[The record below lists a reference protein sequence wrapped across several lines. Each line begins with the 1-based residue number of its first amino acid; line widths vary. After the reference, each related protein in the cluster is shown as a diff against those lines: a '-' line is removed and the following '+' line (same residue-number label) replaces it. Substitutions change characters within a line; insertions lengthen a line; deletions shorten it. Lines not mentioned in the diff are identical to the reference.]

1 MTINR
6 EFYGE
11 KNLKAIE
18 GLEKQLIRLREIVQ
32 TSEDFLSQEKNSEG
46 FQYGIN
52 EYFNTV
58 GKFLIKLIEKQ
69 ETINEEHF
77 TKLSFEELK
86 RENLELYSDII
97 SENYEKSFANPRY
110 AVNKLGK
117 EAGQALSFIYKN
129 IIECIPFIF
138 RGRIIDL
145 AGLAR
150 VFNEIYEVATSNKDN
165 IEKNIRTLVCEVI
178 SSEEEIFRED
188 YLYWKEALS
197 HEFTYYT
204 DMLKNDD
211 LNDLRYL
218 FKYGKYIS
226 EDEIKIAQF
235 LNNYP
240 QEKIKKL
247 AKSIVDA
254 YLRGFIV
261 DNKERGDRDSA
272 PVLYSIGQEVILRA
286 MVEELNKVGLS
297 FTVQRVL
304 SSDINKQC
312 SYDHKFDRGLFF
324 TKEYGEL
331 FVAKYKEGFELNKD
345 YFDRATGPIIIEAFG
360 EKPFNPQKK
369 DESLKISPEQEKY
382 INTMESKTNQIIDE
396 FYPDENTSFCI
407 IAFPTP
413 EIGEKFEEIFEDTL
427 EMNMMENEKYEIIQ
441 QHMIDVL
448 DKGDYVHI
456 RGKDGNETDIKVK
469 LPKLS
474 DSEKETNFFNCVAD
488 VNIPLGEVFTTPQL
502 KGTDG
507 VLHLRETFLDLKY
520 ENLKLQFKDGYV
532 EAYSC
537 TNFDNEEKNKEYV
550 KENLM
555 ELHDKLPLGEFAI
568 GTNTVAY
575 MMAKKYDIIDVL
587 PVLIIEKMGPHFAI
601 GDTCYSR
608 AEELKVYN
616 LLNKKE
622 IVAKDNDHSIKR
634 KENVDEA
641 YTNVHTDITLPYE
654 EIDFISV
661 VTFDGQKIDIIRD
674 GRFVVKGTEELNEAF
689 EV

>member
-1 MTINR
+1 MAINR

-18 GLEKQLIRLREIVQ
+18 GLENQLIKLRVVVQ
-32 TSEDFLSQEKNSEG
+32 TSEEFLTQEKNSEG

-52 EYFNTV
+52 EYFSTV
-58 GKFLIKLIEKQ
+58 GQFLIKLIEKQ
-69 ETINEEHF
+69 ETLNDDHF

-86 RENLELYSDII
+86 RENLELYSDIN

-117 EAGQALSFIYKN
+117 DAGQPLSYIYIN
-129 IIECIPFIF
+129 IIECVPYIF
-138 RGRIIDL
+138 RGRVIDL
-145 AGLAR
+145 ASLAGL
-150 VFNEIYEVATSNKDN
+150 FIEIYEAVACRKDD
-165 IEKNIRTLVCEVI
+165 IEKNIRIMVCEFI
-178 SSEEEIFRED
+178 SSEEEIFKGD
-188 YLYWKEALS
+188 YLYWKEALN
-197 HEFTYYT
+197 HEFTQYT
-204 DMLKNDD
+204 DLFKNDD

-226 EDEIKIAQF
+226 EDEMKIAEF
-235 LNNYP
+235 LNKYP
-240 QEKIKKL
+240 KEKINKL

-261 DNKERGDRDSA
+261 ENKDRGDRDSV

-286 MVEELNKVGLS
+286 MIEELNKVGLS
-297 FTVQRVL
+297 FTIQRVL
-304 SSDINKQC
+304 SSDINKQY

-331 FVAKYKEGFELNKD
+331 FIQKYKEGFELNKK

-360 EKPFNPQKK
+360 EKPFNPEKK
-369 DESLKISPEQEKY
+369 EQSIKISSEQEGY
-382 INTMESKTNQIIDE
+382 INIMESKTNQIIDE

-413 EIGEKFEEIFEDTL
+413 EIGERFEEIFEDTL

-441 QHMIDVL
+441 QHIIDVL
-448 DKGDYVHI
+448 DKGDYIHI
-456 RGKDGNETDIKVK
+456 KGKDGNETDIKVK
-469 LPKLS
+469 LPKLNDS
-474 DSEKETNFFNCVAD
+474 DKETNFFNCVAD

-502 KGTDG
+502 KGTEG

-532 EAYSC
+532 DSYGC
-537 TNFDNEEKNKEYV
+537 TNFDDEEKNKQYV
-550 KENLM
+550 KENLL

-608 AEELKVYN
+608 AEDLKVYN
-616 LLNKKE
+616 LINKKE
-622 IVAKDNDHSIKR
+622 IVAKDNEHSIKR

-661 VTFDGQKIDIIRD
+661 VTFDGEKIDIIRD
-674 GRFVVKGTEELNEAF
+674 GKFVVEGTEELNEVF
-689 EV
+689 EA

>member
-1 MTINR
+1 MAINR
-6 EFYGE
+6 GFYGE
-11 KNLKAIE
+11 KNLESIE
-18 GLEKQLIRLREIVQ
+18 DLKNKVIKLREIVQ
-32 TSEDFLSQEKNSEG
+32 TSEEFLAQEKNSEG

-52 EYFNTV
+52 QYFYSV

-69 ETINEEHF
+69 EMLDDDHF

-86 RENLELYSDII
+86 RENQELYRDIN
-97 SENYEKSFANPRY
+97 SQNYEKSFANPKY
-110 AVNKLGK
+110 AVNKLGE
-117 EAGQALSFIYKN
+117 EAGQALSFIYEN
-129 IIECIPFIF
+129 IIGCVPKIF
-138 RGRIIDL
+138 RGRILDL
-145 AGLAR
+145 AGFAGILI
-150 VFNEIYEVATSNKDN
+150 EIYQAVARREDE
-165 IEKNIRTLVCEVI
+165 IEKNIRIMVCEFI
-178 SSEEEIFRED
+178 SSEEEIFKMD
-188 YLYWKEALS
+188 YLYWKEALNP
-197 HEFTYYT
+197 EFTQYT
-204 DMLKNDD
+204 DILKNDD
-211 LNDLRYL
+211 LEDLRYL

-226 EDEIKIAQF
+226 ENEIKIAEF
-235 LNNYP
+235 LNKYP
-240 QEKIKKL
+240 QEKINKL

-261 DNKERGDRDSA
+261 ENKDRGDRDSA
-272 PVLYSIGQEVILRA
+272 PVIYAIGQEVILRA

-297 FTVQRVL
+297 FTIQTL
-304 SSDINKQC
+304 ISSDINKQF

-324 TKEYGEL
+324 TKKYGEF
-331 FVAKYKEGFELNKD
+331 FVEKYKESSELNKK

-360 EKPFNPQKK
+360 EKPFNPEKK
-369 DESLKISPEQEKY
+369 DESIKISPEQEKY
-382 INTMESKTNQIIDE
+382 INTMKSKTNQIIE
-396 FYPDENTSFCI
+396 EVYPDENTSFCI

-413 EIGEKFEEIFEDTL
+413 EIGQRFEEIFEDTL
-427 EMNMMENEKYEIIQ
+427 EINMMENEKYEKIQ
-441 QHMIDVL
+441 QHIIDVL

-456 RGKDGNETDIKVK
+456 KGKDGNETDIKVK
-469 LPKLS
+469 LPKLN
-474 DSEKETNFFNCVAD
+474 DSEKETNFCNCVSD

-502 KGTDG
+502 KGTEG
-507 VLHLRETFLDLKY
+507 VLHLKETFLELKY
-520 ENLKLQFKDGYV
+520 ENLKLQFNDGYV
-532 EAYSC
+532 DGYSC
-537 TNFDNEEKNKEYV
+537 TNFDDEEKNKEYV

-601 GDTCYSR
+601 GDTCYSW
-608 AEELKVYN
+608 AEDLKVYN

-661 VTFDGQKIDIIRD
+661 VTFDGEEIDIIRD